1 MCAKESESVH
11 NATGGMEAV
20 FVRLSFPSLALSP
33 LRSVIE
39 KSEKKRDNL
48 REEEVT
54 ESP

>member
-20 FVRLSFPSLALSP
+20 LLPLSPLSP

-39 KSEKKRDNL
+39 SEKKRDNL
-48 REEEVT
+48 RDEEVT